1 MQLEEEIALEVD
13 GVLNAWRSRALS
25 VLLIVG
31 CALIL
36 PPLLVLLSGRAMVVP
51 WPVHAVCVFLYALL
65 LAAALRPGWGLKGRS
80 LVLLLCVATLGAIQ
94 LAVGRLE
101 GNGRLA
107 LLMPPFLALVL
118 MGPAAGWVT
127 MAVCACL
134 FAGVP
139 LLLQFDSF
147 ARHVPAVGSDMP
159 LSYWLLQWL
168 LWVNSVALLMILLS
182 RFERLQRQT
191 MINER
196 LALRRLEEAGRDR
209 QRLAREVDRIGEMER
224 RRLGAELHDGLC
236 QHLAATLLNCAAV
249 EACAKTSGKIGSS
262 DFAKIHSLVKESIDM
277 AYDVSRGLCP
287 VDLDP
292 EALVPALEQLCRSVQ
307 ERHAVEC
314 VLEADFSLAVS
325 DSTAALNLYRI
336 AGEAVANAVKHARC
350 ARIGVSLMR
359 ERGELVLRIEDDGKE
374 ASPTVGHKGGLG
386 VGIMAYRAELV
397 GGRLETEL
405 LPGGGRRVTCR
416 VPELEDLT

>member
-1 MQLEEEIALEVD
+1 MQLEEEIAREVD
-13 GVLNAWRSRALS
+13 GVLDAWRSRALS
-25 VLLIVG
+25 VLLIAG
-31 CALIL
+31 CVLIL
-36 PPLLVLLSGRAMVVP
+36 PPLLVLLSGRAMAVP
-51 WPVHAVCVFLYALL
+51 WPVHVVCVLLYVLL
-65 LAAALRPGWGLKGRS
+65 LVAALRPGWGLKRRS

-118 MGPAAGWVT
+118 MGPAAGWAT

-139 LLLQFDSF
+139 PLLQFDSF
-147 ARHVPAVGSDMP
+147 VRHVPAVGSDMP

-168 LWVNSVALLMILLS
+168 LWVNIVALLMILFS

-196 LALRRLEEAGRDR
+196 LALRRLEEAVRDR

-236 QHLAATLLNCAAV
+236 QHLAATLLNCAAA
-249 EACAKTSGKIGSS
+249 EACAKTSGQIGSS

-292 EALVPALEQLCRSVQ
+292 EALVPALEQLCRAVQ

-314 VLEADFSLAVS
+314 VLEADSSLAVS
-325 DSTAALNLYRI
+325 DSEAALNLYRI

-350 ARIGVSLMR
+350 AHIGVSLAR
-359 ERGELVLRIEDDGKE
+359 EQGELVLRIEDDGKE
-374 ASPTVGHKGGLG
+374 GPPTAAHKGGLG
-386 VGIMAYRAELV
+386 VGIMAYRAELI
-397 GGRLETEL
+397 GGRLEMAL
-405 LPGGGRRVTCR
+405 FPGGGRRVTCR
-416 VPELEDLT
+416 VPELEGIT